1 MNKPKEELK
10 SPRLNKRL
18 SSSQTS
24 ISGSN
29 TVQPLK
35 DAIPFNLMEHG
46 SRYRRQSCE
55 SEIQHILFVLD
66 TSGSIGQ
73 ANFETVT
80 RILGGLT
87 TLFCDR
93 KKIAVMTFDHEY
105 YVEFSFDRYR
115 DDHIGRIDAGND
127 IESIPSVGN
136 KKKCPSIERFTNL
149 SSTCSNFQYKSAEMA

>member
-1 MNKPKEELK
+1 VKFSE
-10 SPRLNKRL
+10 
-18 SSSQTS
+18 
-24 ISGSN
+24 
-29 TVQPLK
+29 
-35 DAIPFNLMEHG
+35 
-46 SRYRRQSCE
+46 CE

-93 KKIAVMTFDHEY
+93 NKIAVMTFDHEY

-136 KKKCPSIERFTNL
+136 KKSAHQLKGSQIYHPLAPIFNINL
-149 SSTCSNFQYKSAEMA
+149 LKWHKSAI